1 VPPAMAMA
9 AAPPAQMYK
18 WITLVLLVLQNSATA
33 VVTGASRAPK
43 PGGGPLYTSSV
54 AVLLAE
60 LLKMP
65 ICLLII
71 AGEKGGLGGMAKTVW
86 KEVFVNWRDTL
97 TMAVP
102 ALCYSLQNL
111 LFFVALTHMS
121 APAYQLWSQTKT
133 LFTAIF
139 FVTYLKGDLSWNQWL
154 SLALLSAG
162 VGWVQGGDGASAA
175 ASLIGIGAVVA
186 SSMLSGFANVYLEKR
201 IKRQDTTIWVRNV
214 QLGLFGIP
222 QSASLVLPDMA
233 RVKSLGLLVGFG
245 PQTWV
250 VVALKAL
257 GGLLVAGVVKYAD
270 NILKTFA
277 TALAIMLTCLL
288 TPEKI
293 TPRFVQGVAVV
304 LASLPL
310 YNDRIVCNV
319 LDVLRPGRKKKDK

>member
-1 VPPAMAMA
+1 MAMASVPPA
-9 AAPPAQMYK
+9 QVYK
-18 WITLVLLVLQNSATA
+18 WVTLVLLVAQNSATS
-33 VVTGASRAPK
+33 VITGASRAPR
-43 PGGGPLYTSSV
+43 PGGGALYTSSV

-60 LLKMP
+60 LVKLP
-65 ICLLII
+65 VCLAII
-71 AGEKGGLGGMAKTVW
+71 TRDAGGVGGMARTVW

-97 TMAVP
+97 SMAIP

-111 LFFVALTHMS
+111 LFFVALSNMT

-133 LFTAIF
+133 LFTALF
-139 FVTYLKGDLSWNQWL
+139 FVSYLGGDLRWNQWL
-154 SLALLSAG
+154 SLGLLSAG
-162 VGWVQGGDGASAA
+162 VGWVQGGDSASAA
-175 ASLIGIGAVVA
+175 ASLLGIGAVVA

-201 IKRQDTTIWVRNV
+201 IKRKDTTIWVRNV

-222 QSASLVLPDMA
+222 QSASLLLPDLD
-233 RVKSLGLLVGFG
+233 RIKSLGFLVGFG
-245 PQTWV
+245 PQVWG

-257 GGLLVAGVVKYAD
+257 GGLLVACVVKYAD

-288 TPEKI
+288 TPSSI

-310 YNDRIVCNV
+310 YNDRIVDRA
-319 LDVLRPGRKKKDK
+319 LEYLGFKKKLKPTEE